1 MRSCSWSNRTR
12 WIWPARDDDG
22 SERAGHDV
30 QLRSIPQRYQRCIQT
45 LRSPRPTVSYTYD
58 AQYGPVATRTD
69 GTGVTTYAYHPV
81 GGLGAGQLA
90 TVDGPLIDDT
100 ITYTCDQLG
109 RVIVRAINSVGVT
122 LAFDALGRVTSEVNV
137 LGTFGYTYDGVSGR
151 VAGVTHPNQQTR
163 ISTLL
168 PQTAEAGRSCVLL
181 VSLTFA
187 SWNQIGEWL
196 CQLEALRKT

>member
-1 MRSCSWSNRTR
+1 M
-12 WIWPARDDDG
+12 
-22 SERAGHDV
+22 
-30 QLRSIPQRYQRCIQT
+30 
-45 LRSPRPTVSYTYD
+45 
-58 AQYGPVATRTD
+58 ATRTD

-181 VSLTFA
+181 VSLVGINRYSPIIPA
-187 SWNQIGEWL
+187 SSTRRITPNSSRHL
-196 CQLEALRKT
+196 FCLDRARTRTPLPLRPAVVGAPGGRT

>member
-1 MRSCSWSNRTR
+1 
-12 WIWPARDDDG
+12 
-22 SERAGHDV
+22 
-30 QLRSIPQRYQRCIQT
+30 
-45 LRSPRPTVSYTYD
+45 
-58 AQYGPVATRTD
+58 VATRTD

-151 VAGVTHPNQQTR
+151 VATP
-163 ISTLL
+163 ISR
-168 PQTAEAGRSCVLL
+168 QGSQRSCHKLL
-181 VSLTFA
+181 KRGGVA
-187 SWNQIGEWL
+187 YCW
-196 CQLEALRKT
+196 

>member
-1 MRSCSWSNRTR
+1 M
-12 WIWPARDDDG
+12 
-22 SERAGHDV
+22 
-30 QLRSIPQRYQRCIQT
+30 
-45 LRSPRPTVSYTYD
+45 
-58 AQYGPVATRTD
+58 ATRTD

-163 ISTLL
+163 IISTLL

-181 VSLTFA
+181 VSLVGIEPVLTHHSGLFHA
-187 SWNQIGEWL
+187 SNHS
-196 CQLEALRKT
+196 